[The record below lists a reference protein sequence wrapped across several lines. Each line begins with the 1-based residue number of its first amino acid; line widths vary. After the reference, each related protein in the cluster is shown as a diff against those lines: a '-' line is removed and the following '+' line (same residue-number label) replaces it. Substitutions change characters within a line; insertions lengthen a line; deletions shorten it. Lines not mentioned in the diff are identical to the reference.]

1 MPLSVFLDS
10 THWVVAVIDFGL
22 VYLLVYRLLVWISET
37 HAESLVRG
45 LLVILAL
52 YAVSFTLQL
61 TTLQWLLGKFA
72 TVVLLVV
79 LIVFQPELRRF
90 LERIG
95 SGRLFTPFMIQD
107 EDQYLSVIKQ
117 LLRAVD
123 ILSKERVGGLIA
135 IELGTNLN
143 EYIQSGIRIQAHI
156 SGELLASLFWPKS
169 PTHDGAVILRDSRV
183 AAAGCLLPLTDAALQ
198 DRRLGTR
205 HRAAMGL
212 SEVSDALV
220 IVISEETG
228 VISLA
233 ERGNLTRYLNKQ
245 ALETRLFSLYK
256 EESSGSAGV
265 LGRLNRWVQQ
275 KRWMKGS
282 S

>member
-1 MPLSVFLDS
+1 MSLSALLTS
-10 THWVVAVIDFGL
+10 THWVLVAADFFL
-22 VYLLVYRLLVWISET
+22 VYLLVYRLLIWISET

-45 LLVILAL
+45 LVAVIMVYVL
-52 YAVSFTLQL
+52 SFSLKL
-61 TTLQWLLGKFA
+61 SILNWVLGKF
-72 TVVLLVV
+72 TTVLLFLI

-95 SGRLFTPFMIQD
+95 SGRVLMPLISKK
-107 EDQYLSVIKQ
+107 EDSQHVLVIKQ

-123 ILSKERVGGLIA
+123 ILSRERVGGLIA

-143 EYIQSGIRIQAHI
+143 EYIQSGIRIQACI

-169 PTHDGAVILRDSRV
+169 PTHDGAVIIRENTIS
-183 AAAGCLLPLTDAALQ
+183 AAGCLLPLTESPLQ

-205 HRAAMGL
+205 HRSALGL

-256 EESSGSAGV
+256 EENNESGAVTALLERFTRWKKGGV
-265 LGRLNRWVQQ
+265 
-275 KRWMKGS
+275 
-282 S
+282 

>member
-1 MPLSVFLDS
+1 MSFFLSS
-10 THWVVAVIDFGL
+10 THWMVAAIDFLL
-22 VYLLVYRLLVWISET
+22 VYLLVYRLLVWISES

-45 LLVILAL
+45 LLVVFAL
-52 YAVSFTLQL
+52 YAASFTLKL
-61 TTLQWLLGKFA
+61 TTLNWLLGKFA
-72 TVVLLVV
+72 TVLMLLI

-95 SGRLFTPFMIQD
+95 SGRLMTPLVSQD
-107 EDQYLSVIKQ
+107 EDQYVSVIKQ

-123 ILSKERVGGLIA
+123 ILSKECVGGLIV

-143 EYIQSGIRIQAHI
+143 EYIQSGIRIQSHI

-169 PTHDGAVILRDSRV
+169 PTHDGAVVIRESRI
-183 AAAGCLLPLTDAALQ
+183 AAAGCLLPLTEATLQ

-245 ALETRLFSLYK
+245 ALETPVVLVCTRKCCCQRGVGSL
-256 EESSGSAGV
+256 
-265 LGRLNRWVQQ
+265 L
-275 KRWMKGS
+275 
-282 S
+282 

>member
-1 MPLSVFLDS
+1 MPLSAFLAS
-10 THWVVAVIDFGL
+10 THWLVATVDFCL
-22 VYLLVYRLLVWISET
+22 VYLLIYRLLVWISET

-45 LLVILAL
+45 LLVVLAL
-52 YAVSFTLQL
+52 YAASFTLQL
-61 TTLQWLLGKFA
+61 TTLNWVLGKFA
-72 TVVLLVV
+72 TVLLLLI

-95 SGRLFTPFMIQD
+95 SGRLLTPFMIH
-107 EDQYLSVIKQ
+107 EDDQHLSVIKQ

-123 ILSKERVGGLIA
+123 ILSKERVGGLIV
-135 IELGTNLN
+135 IELGSNLN
-143 EYIQSGIRIQAHI
+143 EYIQSGIRVHAHI

-169 PTHDGAVILRDSRV
+169 PTHDGAVILRESRI
-183 AAAGCLLPLTDAALQ
+183 AAAGCLLPLTDATLQ

-256 EESSGSAGV
+256 EESSVSGGV
-265 LGRLNRWVQQ
+265 FGRLNRWFKQN
-275 KRWMKGS
+275 RWMKGS

>member
-1 MPLSVFLDS
+1 MLLPDVTQGYF
-10 THWVVAVIDFGL
+10 VIAAIDFVL
-22 VYLLVYRLLVWISET
+22 VYVLIYRILVWISET

-45 LLVILAL
+45 LLVVFGL
-52 YAVSFTLQL
+52 YAVSFTLKL
-61 TTLQWLLGKFA
+61 TTLNWLLDKF
-72 TVVLLVV
+72 TTVLLLLI

-95 SGRLFTPFMIQD
+95 SGRLLTPLVVQED
-107 EDQYLSVIKQ
+107 DQYVSVIKQ

-123 ILSKERVGGLIA
+123 MLSKERVGALIV

-143 EYIQSGIRIQAHI
+143 EYIQSGIRVQGHL
-156 SGELLASLFWPKS
+156 SGELLASLFWSKS
-169 PTHDGAVILRDSRV
+169 PTHDGAVVIREGKI
-183 AAAGCLLPLTDAALQ
+183 AAAGCLLPLTESTLQ

-205 HRAAMGL
+205 HRAAVGL

-233 ERGNLTRYLNKQ
+233 EHGNLTRYLNKQ

-256 EESSGSAGV
+256 EESAAADGV
-265 LGRLNRWVQQ
+265 LGRLS
-275 KRWMKGS
+275 RWMYYRKKGLS
-282 S
+282 